1 MTTFD
6 VVKKLTGSF
15 YPVGD
20 SNEDDNRRRNLGEL
34 IGLSHEIIL
43 AIKDVANVPCNG
55 EHSIELM
62 KQMANR
68 HLVEI
73 NEIISEY

>member
-6 VVKKLTGSF
+6 VVKKLTGRF
-15 YPVGD
+15 YPTGD

-43 AIKDVANVPCNG
+43 AIKDIAKIPCNG